1 MAAVAGLRGTGDW
14 GTDERPK
21 NFRELIMF
29 RNPNGSAPIFA
40 LTSKIAEEA
49 VNDPEF
55 AWWDEPNDLIRL
67 QVNGGLNSTATA
79 LVVNSPDPD
88 ATDPGLLYGLATH
101 LKPGDLLLVE
111 PVLGAEVAASW
122 QAEIVQVTAVASAT
136 ALTISRGAAGS
147 TAAAIANA
155 GFLTKIGSAYAEGT
169 ASPNA
174 VSRNPIKYSNLCQIF
189 KTSYEVTGTAD
200 ETYARTGNVRANDK
214 KRKIFDHA
222 RDIELSILLGQKFET
237 TGANGK
243 PLRFMGGLR
252 DFIPPS
258 NTTAFGANVTLDQ
271 YLAAVAPCFNFDTP
285 AGDERIL
292 FCGNGYA
299 NTLNLLANAGG
310 NIQFGE
316 TIKAYG
322 MELREFILPQGRLL
336 IRRHPLMSRHPFY
349 TYSAFGVDFA
359 SLKYR
364 YLRDTR
370 SEDEIQANDSDTHK
384 GQWLSEISI
393 EVQRGGLTQFYH
405 GNFASVA

>member
-40 LTSKIAEEA
+40 LTSRIQEES
-49 VNDPEF
+49 VDDPEF
-55 AWWDEPNDLIRL
+55 SWWDEPNDLIRL
-67 QVNGGLNSTATA
+67 QINGALNSTTTA
-79 LVVNSPDPD
+79 FVVDSGDPD
-88 ATDPGLLYGLATH
+88 AANPGNLYGLATH

-111 PVLGAEVAASW
+111 PALGAEVQTW
-122 QAEIVQVTAVASAT
+122 QNEIVMVTAVASAT
-136 ALTISRGAAGS
+136 AFTASRGQAGS
-147 TAAAIANA
+147 TAAAIADNA
-155 GFLTKIGSAYAEGT
+155 FLTKIGSAYAEGT
-169 ASPNA
+169 TSPNA

-189 KTSYEVTGTAD
+189 KTAYEVTGTAD
-200 ETYARTGNVRANDK
+200 NTRARTGNARQNDK

-222 RDIELSILLGQKFET
+222 RDIELSILFGQKFET
-237 TGANGK
+237 TGSNGK
-243 PLRFMGGLR
+243 PLRFMGGMR
-252 DFIPPS
+252 DFIPTT
-258 NTTAFGANVTLDQ
+258 NTTIFGSNVTLDQ
-271 YLAAVAPCFNFDTP
+271 FMAAVTPAFNFDTP
-285 AGDERIL
+285 AGDERVV

-299 NTLNLLANAGG
+299 QTLNLLAQSAG
-310 NIQFGE
+310 NVTFGE
-316 TIKAYG
+316 VVKVYG
-322 MELREFILPQGRLL
+322 MDLRELILPQGRLL
-336 IRRHPLMSRHPFY
+336 IRRHPLLSRHPLF

-364 YLRDTR
+364 HLRDTR
-370 SEDEIQANDSDTHK
+370 AEDDIQANDADTHK